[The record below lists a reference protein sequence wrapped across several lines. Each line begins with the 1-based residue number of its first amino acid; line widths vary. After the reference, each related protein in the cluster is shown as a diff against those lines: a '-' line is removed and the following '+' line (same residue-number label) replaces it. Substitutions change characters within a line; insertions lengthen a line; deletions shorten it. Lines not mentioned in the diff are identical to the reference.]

1 MKAAGRISGW
11 DCSWEG
17 QQGPAFRA
25 GEYEPVEM
33 LLGDE
38 LDRLAGPL
46 DRA

>member
-1 MKAAGRISGW
+1 V
-11 DCSWEG
+11 
-17 QQGPAFRA
+17 RA